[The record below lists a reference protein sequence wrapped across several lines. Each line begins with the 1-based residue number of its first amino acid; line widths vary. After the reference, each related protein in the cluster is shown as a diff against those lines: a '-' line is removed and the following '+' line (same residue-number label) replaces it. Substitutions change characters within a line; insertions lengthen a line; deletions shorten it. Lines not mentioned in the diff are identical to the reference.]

1 MKFSM
6 YMRRIALGTVLA
18 TMLAIA
24 GCKVGVGV
32 STSIPAPWG
41 SVNVGTS
48 THFPS
53 YGW

>member
-6 YMRRIALGTVLA
+6 YTRRIALGAVLA